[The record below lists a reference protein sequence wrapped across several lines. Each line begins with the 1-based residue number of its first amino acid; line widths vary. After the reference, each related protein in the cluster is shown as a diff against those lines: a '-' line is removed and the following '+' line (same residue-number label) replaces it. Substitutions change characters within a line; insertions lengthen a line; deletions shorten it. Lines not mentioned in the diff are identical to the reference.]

1 MTTKPPSWE
10 DIYGGRIPDTLPPVP
25 RNSTPIVL
33 NPECPRD
40 CSGRH
45 SIDAILTC
53 RSCGAAAYKD
63 TAHEYRVN
71 PGVNFHRL
79 ETMNGAPVL
88 MSAHMPCPVCGGQFR
103 K

>member
-1 MTTKPPSWE
+1 MPDRPSWQE
-10 DIYGGRIPDTLPPVP
+10 IYGGRIPDTLPPVP
-25 RNSTPIVL
+25 RNSTPVVL
-33 NPECPRD
+33 YPVCPRD

-45 SIDAILTC
+45 SVDAVLTC
-53 RSCGAAAYKD
+53 RRCGVAAYQD
-63 TAHEYRVN
+63 VAHEYLVN

-88 MSAHMPCPVCGGQFR
+88 ADPHMPCPACGEQFR